1 MDGSNERA
9 ESGVATRPD
18 DAGVGRRAAIA
29 ALGLGGLGLLSGRAG
44 AQQGRDNQPW
54 YSWEGDVDAGGNDL
68 TDLGA
73 LELTTTGEAVSDLAG
88 ENLTVEEGV
97 LSATVPDPVAGG
109 AVDVVDIDDYGADP
123 SGEEPSDDALDAAI
137 EDLSAGA
144 TLVMTDGEYWF
155 DAPHEIYE
163 DHVTVL
169 GTGSSLRITGIAYGS
184 YSHFLSFGSFENVS
198 DFGGDTLLA
207 ADASEGDQ
215 RIEVE
220 DASPFEAGDDVTVS
234 ETKYDNTPTL
244 SWGGDA
250 GRGTCPTRAVIR
262 EIEGST
268 LYLDRGLN
276 YDHGAGAAGV
286 FLLDSVVG
294 GRFVDMHMAEGDGED
309 ESEGFLMCAYARD
322 CAMIDCSA
330 AEYVGFPFTDIH
342 SLRTVMIDCAAT
354 DPVLPERASSHWE
367 PFQFRG
373 STDPTVIR
381 PSIDTCRR
389 GIDVNAGANVVRVFD
404 PRIRNA
410 YLHGACFHSN
420 GTQQV
425 YGAYEIYGGRIE
437 GAEEILHDKYHAGYG
452 LSLSPNQSHVKVFGT
467 TVVGRPAAVN
477 TPYGQ
482 ASDLTLE
489 GCSLETFTGTSANV
503 VNGDLRNSRLENVDL
518 VGRGGDDV
526 GFNLAGAENVAVS
539 GEIGG
544 DFSEAAASVEGAE
557 NVSLDIDVLTN
568 ATDAPDVAVADSKN
582 VRVTGALHGSG
593 PAVAAD
599 GDVSDLRVTDA
610 DCVADAGAPIAHT
623 GDGSISNVWVTGC
636 NTTGGDEADID
647 FAGSDVSGLWI
658 TDNVCG
664 EVLADGDADGVFVR
678 DNLTGQ
684 S

>member
-1 MDGSNERA
+1 MDGSDERA
-9 ESGVATRPD
+9 ESGVATRTD
-18 DAGVGRRAAIA
+18 DAGMGRRTAIA
-29 ALGLGGLGLLSGRAG
+29 ALGLGSLGLLSGRAG
-44 AQQGRDNQPW
+44 AQSRGQGNQPW
-54 YSWEGDVDAGGNDL
+54 YSWESDIDAGGNDL
-68 TDLGA
+68 TNLGA
-73 LELTTTGEAVSDLAG
+73 LELAATGEAVSDLAG
-88 ENLTVEEGV
+88 ENLAVEDGV
-97 LSATVPDPVAGG
+97 LSATVPDPGAGG
-109 AVDVVDIDDYGADP
+109 PIDVVDIDDYGADP
-123 SGEEPSDDALDAAI
+123 TGEDPSDDALDAAI
-137 EDLSAGA
+137 DDLSEGA

-155 DAPHEIYE
+155 NAPHEIYE

-169 GTGSSLRITGIAYGS
+169 GTGSRLRITGVAYGA
-184 YSHFLSFGSFENVS
+184 YAHFLSFGSFENVS
-198 DFGGDTLLA
+198 DFGGDTVLA

-215 RIEVE
+215 YVEVE
-220 DASPFEAGDDVTVS
+220 DVSPFSEGDDITVS

-244 SWGGDA
+244 SWGGTA

-262 EIEGST
+262 EIDGST
-268 LYLDRGLN
+268 LYLDRGPN
-276 YDHGAGAAGV
+276 YDHGAGNAGV

-294 GRFVDMHMAEGDGED
+294 GRFVDMHMVSGDGED

-342 SLRTVMIDCAAT
+342 SLRTVMVDCEAT

-373 STDPTVIR
+373 STDPTVVR

-389 GIDVNAGANVVRVFD
+389 GIDVNAGANTVRVFD

-420 GTQQV
+420 AEQQV

-452 LSLSPNQSHVKVFGT
+452 LSLSPNQSHAKAFGT

-489 GCSLETFTGTSANV
+489 GCSLETFAGTSANV
-503 VNGDLRNSRLENVDL
+503 VNGNLRNSRIENVDL
-518 VGRGGDDV
+518 VGRGGDEV
-526 GFNLAGAENVAVS
+526 GLDLAGAKNVSVS
-539 GEIGG
+539 GEIAGSFSGG
-544 DFSEAAASVEGAE
+544 VVSVEGAE
-557 NVSLDIDVLTN
+557 DVSLEIDVLEN
-568 ATDAPDVAVADSKN
+568 ATDAPDVAVADSEN
-582 VRVTGALHGSG
+582 VRVTGTLRGSG
-593 PAVAAD
+593 PSVAV
-599 GDVSDLRVTDA
+599 GDVSDLRVTDT

-623 GDGSISNVWVTGC
+623 GGSASNVWVTGC
-636 NTTGGDEADID
+636 TTTGGDEADID
-647 FAGSDVSGLWI
+647 FGGGDVSGLWI
-658 TDNVCG
+658 KNNVCG
-664 EVLADGDADGVFVR
+664 EVLADEDADDVFVR
-678 DNLTGQ
+678 DNLTNQ

>member
-1 MDGSNERA
+1 MDGSDDA

-44 AQQGRDNQPW
+44 AQSRGRGNQPW
-54 YSWEGDVDAGGNDL
+54 YGWESDVDAGGNDL

-73 LELTTTGEAVSDLAG
+73 LELAATGEAVSDLAG
-88 ENLTVEEGV
+88 ENLAVEDGV
-97 LSATVPDPVAGG
+97 LHATGGSGAGD

-123 SGEEPSDDALDAAI
+123 TGEDPSDDALDAAI
-137 EDLSAGA
+137 EDLSEGA

-169 GTGSSLRITGIAYGS
+169 GTGSHLRITGIAYGS

-198 DFGGDTLLA
+198 DFGGDTVLA

-220 DASPFEAGDDVTVS
+220 DPSPFEAGDDVTVS

-244 SWGGDA
+244 SWGGTA

-276 YDHGAGAAGV
+276 YDHGAGDAGV

-294 GRFVDMHMAEGDGED
+294 GRFVDLHMVSGDGED
-309 ESEGFLMCAYARD
+309 ESEGFLMCAYARE

-342 SLRTVMIDCAAT
+342 SLRTVMVDCEAT

-389 GIDVNAGANVVRVFD
+389 GIDVNAGANTVRVFD

-420 GTQQV
+420 ADQQV

-452 LSLSPNQSHVKVFGT
+452 LSLSPNQSHVKAFGT

-489 GCSLETFTGTSANV
+489 GCSLETFAGTSANV
-503 VNGDLRNSRLENVDL
+503 VNGTLRNSRLENVNL
-518 VGRGGDDV
+518 VGRGSDEIGL
-526 GFNLAGAENVAVS
+526 NLEGAENVSVS
-539 GEIGG
+539 GEIAG
-544 DFSEAAASVEGAE
+544 DFSEAAASIEGAE
-557 NVSLDIDVLTN
+557 NVSLDIDVLEN
-568 ATDAPDVAVADSKN
+568 ATDAPDVAVDDSEN
-582 VRVTGALHGSG
+582 VGVTGTLHGSG
-593 PAVAAD
+593 PSVVAS
-599 GDVSDLRVTDA
+599 DVSDLRVTDA
-610 DCVADAGAPIAHT
+610 DCVADAGAPIAHA
-623 GDGSISNVWVTGC
+623 GDGTVSNVWITGC
-636 NTTGGDEADID
+636 NTAGGDEADID
-647 FAGSDVSGLWI
+647 FDGDDVSGLWI
-658 TDNVCG
+658 KNNVCG
-664 EVLADGDADGVFVR
+664 EILADESEGTFVR